1 MRSSKTTAESR
12 LAAEKANASRQVD
25 EPEYEME
32 GWVTVDHTDRFVRYA
47 PRALPFFDDS
57 EALFWPMRAAIGM
70 GDVAGVHG
78 HIDSRPCWRCTR
90 EIASNACSLS
100 MPNVLERRQRM
111 V

>member
-47 PRALPFFDDS
+47 FATCFPSHSSVKNVALRALDLTACGPRMKDFQPAPPWGTQNGN
-57 EALFWPMRAAIGM
+57 ALMHDLIHP
-70 GDVAGVHG
+70 
-78 HIDSRPCWRCTR
+78 
-90 EIASNACSLS
+90 
-100 MPNVLERRQRM
+100 
-111 V
+111 